1 MISLI
6 LAESSLELIPLEL
19 KHHPSV
25 ISHAR
30 KLGKR
35 PSEILLDNSWH
46 FAAMK
51 GIDNELK
58 RGRPDLVH
66 FSILEATTIP
76 LYLQNKIKLYVHTL
90 NDKVISFGE
99 NVHIPKSYHR
109 FEGVIEKLY
118 QEKKITTKDD
128 DVLLEIEDK
137 TFSQLIEE
145 INPSKIIGFSTKGN
159 TTTYEKIAKNIPE
172 NACIVIGGFQKG
184 HFSNSV
190 ENKITELFS
199 VGDESFE
206 GPCGTRDLSHRIY
219 QSDGQRDDS
228 PGRAYGT

>member
-1 MISLI
+1 MISVI
-6 LAESSLELIPLEL
+6 LSESALELIPHDLED
-19 KHHPSV
+19 HPSV

-30 KLGKR
+30 KLGKH

-51 GIDNELK
+51 GIKNELK

-76 LYLQNKIKLYVHTL
+76 LYLNNKMKLYVHTID
-90 NDKVISFGE
+90 DKVISFGK

-118 QEKKITTKDD
+118 QEKKIKTNDEL
-128 DVLLEIEDK
+128 LLEIHDR
-137 TFSQLIEE
+137 TFSELLDE
-145 INPSKIIGFSTKGN
+145 IKPSKVIGFSTKGISSS
-159 TTTYEKIAKNIPE
+159 YEKIVTGISDNT
-172 NACIVIGGFQKG
+172 CIVLGGFQKG
-184 HFSNSV
+184 HFSDSIQ
-190 ENKITELFS
+190 NKITNLYS

-206 GPCGTRDLSHRIY
+206 GHVVVARLLYEYEKTIFM
-219 QSDGQRDDS
+219 
-228 PGRAYGT
+228 

>member
-1 MISLI
+1 MISLV
-6 LAESSLELIPLEL
+6 LSESSLELVPTKL
-19 KHHPSV
+19 KHHPSI

-30 KLGKR
+30 KLGKY

-76 LYLQNKIKLYVHTL
+76 LYLKNKIKLYVHTL
-90 NDKVISFGE
+90 DDKVISFGE

-118 QEKKITTKDD
+118 QDKKITIKDD
-128 DVLLEIEDK
+128 ELLLDIKEK
-137 TFSQLIEE
+137 TFSELIDE
-145 INPSKIIGFSTKGN
+145 INPSKVIGFSTNGTKS
-159 TTTYEKIAKNIPE
+159 TYEKIAKEITDNT
-172 NACIVIGGFQKG
+172 CIVLGGFQKG
-184 HFSNSV
+184 HFSDSV
-190 ENKITELFS
+190 ENKITELYS
-199 VGDESFE
+199 VGGESFE
-206 GPCGTRDLSHRIY
+206 GHVVIARMLYEYEKTIFM
-219 QSDGQRDDS
+219 
-228 PGRAYGT
+228 

>member
-6 LAESSLELIPLEL
+6 LSESSLELVPVKLRR
-19 KHHPSV
+19 HPSV

-30 KLGKR
+30 KLGKL

-51 GIDNELK
+51 GMENELK

-76 LYLQNKIKLYVHTL
+76 LYLKNRLRLYVHTI
-90 NDKVISFGE
+90 DDRVISFSQ
-99 NVHIPKSYHR
+99 NIRIPRSYHR
-109 FEGVIEKLY
+109 FAGLIEKLY
-118 QEKKITTKDD
+118 KEKEISSEEETLLTVKDQ
-128 DVLLEIEDK
+128 
-137 TFSQLIEE
+137 TFSGLLQE
-145 INPSKIIGFSTKGN
+145 INPSKTIGFSTRG
-159 TTTYEKIAKNIPE
+159 TAQTYEQSASKIPE
-172 NACIVIGGFQKG
+172 GGCIVIGGFQKG

-190 ENKITELFS
+190 SDKVDEIYS

-206 GPCGTRDLSHRIY
+206 GHVVVARLLYECEKTIFM
-219 QSDGQRDDS
+219 
-228 PGRAYGT
+228 

>member
-6 LAESSLELIPLEL
+6 LAESALELVPSEL

-30 KLGKR
+30 KLGKH

-51 GIDNELK
+51 GIDNEIK

-76 LYLQNKIKLYVHTL
+76 LYLKNKIKFYVHTID
-90 NDKVISFGE
+90 DKVISFGE
-99 NVHIPKSYHR
+99 NVHLPKSYHR

-118 QEKKITTKDD
+118 QEKKITTNN
-128 DVLLEIEDK
+128 DVLLKIEEK
-137 TFSQLIEE
+137 TFSELLDE
-145 INPSKIIGFSTKGN
+145 INPSKVIGFSTNGTKS
-159 TTTYEKIAKNIPE
+159 TYEKIAAEIVDNT
-172 NACIVIGGFQKG
+172 CIVLGGFQKG
-184 HFSNSV
+184 HFSDLIQ
-190 ENKITELFS
+190 NKITDVYS

-206 GPCGTRDLSHRIY
+206 GHVVAARMLYEYEKTIFM
-219 QSDGQRDDS
+219 
-228 PGRAYGT
+228 

>member
-1 MISLI
+1 MISVI
-6 LAESSLELIPLEL
+6 LSESALELIPYELEN
-19 KHHPSV
+19 HPSV

-30 KLGKR
+30 KLGKH

-51 GIDNELK
+51 GIENELK

-76 LYLQNKIKLYVHTL
+76 LYLQNKMKLYVHTID
-90 NDKVISFGE
+90 DKIISFGK

-118 QEKKITTKDD
+118 QEKKIKANEET
-128 DVLLEIEDK
+128 LLEIHDK
-137 TFSQLIEE
+137 SFSELLDE
-145 INPSKIIGFSTKGN
+145 INPSKVIGFSTKG
-159 TTTYEKIAKNIPE
+159 TLSSYEKIAAKISD
-172 NACIVIGGFQKG
+172 NACIVLGGFQKG
-184 HFSNSV
+184 HFSDSIQ
-190 ENKITELFS
+190 NKITDLYS

-206 GPCGTRDLSHRIY
+206 GHVVVARILY
-219 QSDGQRDDS
+219 E
-228 PGRAYGT
+228 YEKTIFM

>member
-6 LAESSLELIPLEL
+6 LAESSLELVPSEL

-30 KLGKR
+30 KLGKN

-51 GIDNELK
+51 GIENEMK

-76 LYLQNKIKLYVHTL
+76 LYLKNKMKLYVHTID
-90 NDKVISFGE
+90 DKVIFFGE

-118 QEKKITTKDD
+118 QEKTITTNN
-128 DVLLEIEDK
+128 DVLLEIKER
-137 TFSQLIEE
+137 TFHELLDE
-145 INPSKIIGFSTKGN
+145 INPSKVLGFSTKGN
-159 TTTYEKIAKNIPE
+159 KSTYEKIAKEIPD
-172 NACIVIGGFQKG
+172 NTCVVIGGFQKG
-184 HFSNSV
+184 HFSDSIESN
-190 ENKITELFS
+190 ITDLYS

-206 GPCGTRDLSHRIY
+206 GHVVVARMLYEYEKTIFM
-219 QSDGQRDDS
+219 
-228 PGRAYGT
+228 